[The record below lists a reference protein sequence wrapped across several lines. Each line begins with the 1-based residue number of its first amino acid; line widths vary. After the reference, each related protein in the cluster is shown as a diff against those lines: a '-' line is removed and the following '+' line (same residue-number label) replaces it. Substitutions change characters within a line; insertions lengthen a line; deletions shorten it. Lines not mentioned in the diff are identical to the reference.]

1 MKLKNI
7 KKHLKHTGAI
17 VIAFVAISLQAQEKA
32 AKYRVV
38 ITMDEVNPEAPA
50 VMGFKNGVNMTMD
63 TVFANSNKQFI
74 FEGDV
79 PAYGRAFIN
88 LSHQKPDPTMPP
100 NNNDGVFVYLEEGEI
115 KISGKD
121 SLKTAVI
128 SGTPLNDDFS
138 ELGKIG
144 KTYETKIN
152 ALNEVYSKAMEN
164 GDKDK
169 AAEVE
174 KEYAVLMDEKKQ
186 AEMKFVEAHT
196 NSTVSLDWLRQ
207 NVNVVQ
213 ERNLATKIFN
223 QFSEEVKKSPA
234 GTIYSNILGQ
244 TKGADIGFDAPDI
257 SAKQPNG
264 EALSLRSLRGK
275 YVLLDFWASWC
286 GPCRRENPNLVKAYN
301 TYKDKNFTI
310 LGYSLDGGNNALDQW
325 MNAIEKDGLAW
336 NQISDLQ
343 GWQSLPIQ
351 LYGISSVPTNFL
363 IDPNGKIVA
372 KNLRG
377 EELELKLKEIL
388 N

>member
-1 MKLKNI
+1 MNLKNI
-7 KKHLKHTGAI
+7 KKQLKYTGAL
-17 VIAFVAISLQAQEKA
+17 VMACFAVAGQAQEKA
-32 AKYRVV
+32 EKYRIV
-38 ITMDEVNPEAPA
+38 ISLDEVNPEGPA

-63 TVFANSNKQFI
+63 TVFANANKQFI
-74 FEGDV
+74 FEGEV

-100 NNNDGVFVYLEEGEI
+100 NNSDGVFVYLEEGEI
-115 KISGKD
+115 KITGKD

-128 SGTPLNDDFS
+128 SGTPLNEDFQQ
-138 ELGKIG
+138 LANIG
-144 KTYETKIN
+144 SAYETKIN

-164 GDKDK
+164 GDKEK

-174 KEYAVLMDEKKQ
+174 KEYAALMDEKKQ
-186 AEMKFVEAHT
+186 KEMEFVEAHN
-196 NSTVSLDWLRQ
+196 NSIVSLDWLRQ

-213 ERNLATKIFN
+213 ERNLANKIFD
-223 QFSEEVKKSPA
+223 QFSDNVKSSPA
-234 GTIYSNILGQ
+234 GVIYSNIIKQ

-325 MNAIEKDGLAW
+325 TNAIEKDGLAW

-343 GWQSLPIQ
+343 GWQSLPTQ